1 MKKIL
6 AFSGSNHS
14 QSIHN
19 VLIQSLAEKAKIAQV
34 TTLDLTEFEL
44 PMYGIDV
51 ESQGMPAMAIKLK
64 EVMSEHDALII
75 ASPEHNGSMPAFLK
89 NVIDW
94 LSRIAEPGQS
104 FFGSSKKPVLLVSA
118 SPGENGGATNLKNM
132 AELMPWWG
140 GDVKG
145 TYSLGNYQDKVQSG
159 EFNAETDEE
168 LKALITY
175 FEKSLQEK

>member
-19 VLIQSLAEKAKIAQV
+19 VLISTLSEKANLAQI
-34 TTLDLTEFEL
+34 TTIDLTEFEL

-51 ESQGMPAMAIKLK
+51 ESSGVPAKAIQLK
-64 EVMSEHDALII
+64 EIMNEHDALII

-89 NVIDW
+89 NTIDW

-104 FFGSSKKPVLLVSA
+104 FFGGNKKPVLLLSA
-118 SPGENGGATNLKNM
+118 SPGANGGATNLKNM

-145 TYSLGNYQDKVQSG
+145 AYSLGNYQDKFQDG
-159 EFNAETDEE
+159 EFNAETQEE
-168 LKALITY
+168 LKALMVS
-175 FEKSLQEK
+175 FENAL